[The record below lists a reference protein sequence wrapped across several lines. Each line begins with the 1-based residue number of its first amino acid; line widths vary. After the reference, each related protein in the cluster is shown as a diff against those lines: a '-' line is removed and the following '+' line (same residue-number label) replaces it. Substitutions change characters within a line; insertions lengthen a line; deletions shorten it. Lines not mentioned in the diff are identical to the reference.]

1 MTFTA
6 AAPASRQQWTGPEIA
21 LMCGSFTALVVI
33 VLIVV
38 SLLAREHEDA
48 SEAASRAAANI
59 VRLIDADVVRN
70 AELYDT
76 ALLGMINAWQHP
88 GLQSIAP
95 DLRHMVLFDRSTA
108 ARYKGD
114 LLLLDAEGNALA
126 DSTSVQPRPLNLSDR
141 PNFQAHKNDPSL
153 EMKVGPPFKSE
164 WGFKDWC
171 ISFSRRIP
179 SQDGAFVGVVSAAM
193 RLVYFKQLFST
204 LDVGP
209 DSHVTLL
216 NTDGVV
222 LARQPEVS
230 GQETVGHSFIKSPN
244 YHRVIGGGDGSF
256 VSISTMDGKERLYTF
271 SHVAHL
277 PLIVAIGQSTHEVF
291 AVWRRNVVLVGGATG
306 LLCVGIIWLTVLL
319 RRELHLRRRA
329 ESELQH
335 RAATD
340 ALTGLPNRRRLD
352 EVLATEWARAQRTGS
367 LLSLLM
373 IDIDSFKA
381 FNDRHGHNGGDEALR
396 SVANTIAATLGRSQ
410 DFVGRYGGEEFLA
423 VLPGTDQ
430 EGSMAVA
437 DNIRAAV
444 NAMLPFASDTD
455 PITVSV
461 GVASR
466 RVKPG
471 DTLQTLFRAA
481 DAALYSAKNNGRN
494 RTEAATAY

>member
-1 MTFTA
+1 MTFAA
-6 AAPASRQQWTGPEIA
+6 AAPASRQKWTGPEIA
-21 LMCGSFTALVVI
+21 LMGGSFTALVVI

-114 LLLLDAEGNALA
+114 LLLLDADGNALA

-141 PNFQAHKNDPSL
+141 PNFQAHKNNPSL
-153 EMKVGPPFKSE
+153 EMKVGSPFKSE

-216 NTDGVV
+216 NTDGIV
-222 LARQPEVS
+222 LARQPEVQ
-230 GQETVGHSFIKSPN
+230 GQETVGHSFLKSPN
-244 YHRVIGGGDGSF
+244 YHRVIEGGDGSF
-256 VSISTMDGKERLYTF
+256 VSISTIDGKERLYTF

-277 PLIVAIGQSTHEVF
+277 PLIVAIGQSTREVF
-291 AVWRRNVVLVGGATG
+291 AVWRRSVVLVGSATG
-306 LLCVGIIWLTVLL
+306 LLCAGIIWLTILL

-329 ESELQH
+329 ERELQH

-340 ALTGLPNRRRLD
+340 ALTGLANRRRLD
-352 EVLATEWARAQRTGS
+352 EVMATEWARAQRTGS

-381 FNDRHGHNGGDEALR
+381 FNERHGHNGGDEALR
-396 SVANTIAATLGRSQ
+396 SVACTVAATLGRSE
-410 DFVGRYGGEEFLA
+410 DFVGRYGGEEFVA

-430 EGSMAVA
+430 KGALAVA
-437 DNIRAAV
+437 ENIRAAV
-444 NAMLPFASDTD
+444 NSMAPFASDVD
-455 PITVSV
+455 PVTVSI
-461 GVASR
+461 GVATR
-466 RVKPG
+466 RITPDDK
-471 DTLQTLFRAA
+471 THALFSAA
-481 DAALYSAKNNGRN
+481 DEALYRAKRNGRN
-494 RTEAATAY
+494 RSEVAAGY

>member
-1 MTFTA
+1 MNLTA
-6 AAPASRQQWTGPEIA
+6 VEPASRQKWTGLEIA
-21 LMCGSFTALVVI
+21 LVCGSSTALLAI

-38 SLLAREHEDA
+38 SLLVREREDA
-48 SEAASRAAANI
+48 SDAASRAAANI
-59 VRLIDADVVRN
+59 VRLIDADVERN

-88 GLQSIAP
+88 DLQSIAP
-95 DLRHMVLFDRSTA
+95 DLRQMVLFDRSTA

-114 LLLLDAEGNALA
+114 LLLLDADGNVLA
-126 DSTSVQPRPLNLSDR
+126 DSTSVSPRPLNLSDR

-153 EMKVGPPFKSE
+153 DMKVGEPFKSE

-179 SQDGAFVGVVSAAM
+179 SEDGAFVGVVSAAM

-216 NTDGVV
+216 NTDGIV
-222 LARQPEVS
+222 LARQPEVQ
-230 GQETVGHSFIKSPN
+230 GQDTVGHSFLKSPN
-244 YHRVIGGGDGSF
+244 YHKVVDDGEGSF
-256 VSISTMDGKERLYTF
+256 VSLSTIDGKERLYTF

-277 PLIVAIGQSTHEVF
+277 PLIVVIGQSTREVF
-291 AVWRRNVVLVGGATG
+291 AVWQRSVLLVGSATG
-306 LLCVGIIWLTVLL
+306 LLCAGIIWLTALL

-329 ESELQH
+329 ERELEQ

-340 ALTGLPNRRRLD
+340 VLTGLANRRRLD
-352 EVLATEWARAQRTGS
+352 EVLATEWARAQRTGE

-396 SVANTIAATLGRSQ
+396 SVASTIAATLGRPG
-410 DFVGRYGGEEFLA
+410 DFVGRYGGEEFVA
-423 VLPGTDQ
+423 VLPGTDTA
-430 EGSMAVA
+430 GALAVA
-437 DNIRAAV
+437 ETIRAAV
-444 NAMLPFASDTD
+444 NAMAPFASDTD
-455 PITVSV
+455 PVTVSI
-461 GVASR
+461 GLATR
-466 RVKPG
+466 RIAPT
-471 DTLQTLFRAA
+471 DTTQAFFSAA
-481 DAALYSAKNNGRN
+481 DGALYRAKNNGRN
-494 RTEAATAY
+494 RTEAAAAY

>member
-1 MTFTA
+1 MTLTA
-6 AAPASRQQWTGPEIA
+6 AAPASRQKWTGPEIA
-21 LMCGSFTALVVI
+21 LMCGSSTALVVI
-33 VLIVV
+33 VMIVV
-38 SLLAREHEDA
+38 SLLVREREDA
-48 SEAASRAAANI
+48 SEAASRAASNI

-88 GLQSIAP
+88 DLQSIAP

-114 LLLLDAEGNALA
+114 LLLLDANGNALA
-126 DSTSVQPRPLNLSDR
+126 DSTSVQPRALNISDR
-141 PNFQAHKNDPSL
+141 PNFQAHRNDPSL

-179 SQDGAFVGVVSAAM
+179 SRDGAFVGVVSAAM

-216 NTDGVV
+216 NTDGIV
-222 LARQPEVS
+222 LARQPEVQ

-244 YHRVIGGGDGSF
+244 YHRVIEGGDGSF
-256 VSISTMDGKERLYTF
+256 VSLSTIDGKERLYTF

-291 AVWRRNVVLVGGATG
+291 AAWRRSVVLVGSATS
-306 LLCVGIIWLTVLL
+306 LLCAGIIWLTILL

-329 ESELQH
+329 EGELQQ
-335 RAATD
+335 RATTD
-340 ALTGLPNRRRLD
+340 VLTGLPNRRRLD
-352 EVLATEWARAQRTGS
+352 EVLETEWARAQRNGS
-367 LLSLLM
+367 MLSLLM

-381 FNDRHGHNGGDEALR
+381 FNDRHGHNGGDQALR
-396 SVANTIAATLGRSQ
+396 NVAGTIAATLGRSQ

-423 VLPGTDQ
+423 VLPGTDLM
-430 EGSMAVA
+430 GTMAVA
-437 DNIRAAV
+437 ENIRAAV

-466 RVKPG
+466 RIRPG
-471 DTLQTLFRAA
+471 DTLQTLFHAA
-481 DAALYSAKNNGRN
+481 DTALYCAKHNGRN